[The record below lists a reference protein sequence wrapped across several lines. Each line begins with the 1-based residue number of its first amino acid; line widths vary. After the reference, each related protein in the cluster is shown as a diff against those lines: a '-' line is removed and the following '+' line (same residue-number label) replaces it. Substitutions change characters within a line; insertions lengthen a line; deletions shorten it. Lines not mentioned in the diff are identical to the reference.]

1 LDKKKESLSR
11 DVGRTSS
18 ANSFLKLWKKT
29 NMDGIGVALIVV
41 IDADTNI
48 AFHLVT
54 DSREMEE
61 IYKSNKKK
69 LISRKR

>member
-1 LDKKKESLSR
+1 
-11 DVGRTSS
+11 
-18 ANSFLKLWKKT
+18 
-29 NMDGIGVALIVV
+29 MDGIGVALIVV